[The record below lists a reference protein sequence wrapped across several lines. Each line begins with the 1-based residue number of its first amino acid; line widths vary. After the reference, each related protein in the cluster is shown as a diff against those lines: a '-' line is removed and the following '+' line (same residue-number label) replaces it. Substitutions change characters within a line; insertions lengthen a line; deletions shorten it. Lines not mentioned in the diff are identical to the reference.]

1 MKKMT
6 LLTFFMALVAI
17 TDAGEVMLDK
27 CGQMVAI
34 VPSYDDTPNT
44 PGTVIL
50 RGDNA
55 HAGITELTHPF
66 TVKSSPEGRIR
77 WWCQPADGKLFVPEG
92 TWRINRKKPFIG
104 LSGGSVDV
112 SVTDFSDYG
121 LLPPRPSTVSTG
133 LTFTSS
139 VWKGWTKEKSRC
151 DDRSTRIRA
160 RLRQDRVLQIEC
172 LGN

>member
-1 MKKMT
+1 MT
-6 LLTFFMALVAI
+6 LLTFCMALAPI
-17 TDAGEVMLDK
+17 TNAGEVMLDR

-50 RGDNA
+50 RRRQPGVTNW
-55 HAGITELTHPF
+55 TQPF
-66 TVKSSPEGRIR
+66 TVKLSPEGRIR
-77 WWCQPADGKLFVPEG
+77 WWCQPAEGQLFVPEG

-104 LSGGSVDV
+104 LSGSVDV
-112 SVTDFSDYG
+112 SVTDFTDNGSI
-121 LLPPRPSTVSTG
+121 LSPRPSTVSTG

-139 VWKGWTKEKSRC
+139 VWKGWTKERSRC
-151 DDRSTRIRA
+151 DNRSTKIRA
-160 RLRQDRVLQIEC
+160 RLGPWNELQIEC